1 MKERKYKSCPTFC
14 TTEVKKDYFVE
25 IKEGWLSKLVR
36 WWLLHGP
43 KGGKVMSDTMLTEFK
58 LLLFPIIKM

>member
-43 KGGKVMSDTMLTEFK
+43 KGGKVMSDTEVYAN
-58 LLLFPIIKM
+58 